1 MYYPRIR
8 VARHGQESD
17 PNTRSSSVGS
27 RAARILRALFA
38 PALVLVLSLS
48 APTWAAGERLQVA
61 GHYWGLTGL
70 IVDEY
75 AEAPALE
82 DLVSDLG
89 VTHFRP
95 VIRWSDVQPDA
106 SSHCDWTKLDALFE
120 AYRERGARALVLL
133 NSGSAP
139 WATDQSWVS
148 SASELCTDF
157 PPRILPALD
166 EPIAGDEPYYIF
178 VREAVERYRDV
189 AAAWLIDNEP
199 SEPWSWAADAGS
211 YARMA
216 RLAAAAIHD
225 ANPEAVAVLGA
236 IPAGT
241 MAAMAIADRL
251 DDPTQEEFIVSFA
264 SRMWGYPLTIDEI
277 RLIFDAPAFRV
288 WDRVDFFRQALVV
301 LPEMDALAG
310 NVLGIHA
317 RGHLAEDLAWAY
329 TDQMQ
334 THGGGERPLIY
345 TEINPYLVDE
355 TALAQETSQ
364 LMIASLATGMLLGQ
378 AYHGFVDDS
387 VERIK
392 EPNSGLVTQSLEP
405 KTGYHAYRTLVS
417 LLDDATEAGSVE
429 LAESVTAYQFRDDKG
444 LTIYAFWATDAVE
457 LDLREVVG
465 PSSVALVDMVGDPVV
480 AGLDRVPVSP
490 SPTYAIIQESYTL
503 SLAKVG
509 SGSANVN
516 GTLRS
521 LPWSGSFLSGS
532 VVALEAV
539 PDSGWDFGG
548 WSGCLSGESNPA
560 VFVMDGDR
568 SVTATF
574 VAPDQFQLTVTKS
587 GSGSVTVDGVERSL
601 PWSGLFANGAQVTVE
616 AVAEDDEQFV
626 EWSGDVTGSANPIT
640 LTMNSDKSV
649 KAEFACTAGPFSD
662 VPCDHWAAEAI
673 AAVHDAGI
681 ANGYS
686 DGSYLPDLAVAR
698 AAMAVFLARGLAGG
712 TEGVPAG
719 PEAATFSDVPT
730 DHWAFDEVEYIA
742 SKSIAKGYG
751 DGGYQP
757 AWQITRG
764 QMAAFIARAVAEP
777 TGDEDLATFEAPAVP
792 SFSDVPASMWC
803 YVHVEYLADLGIV
816 TGYSDGLYRPGATV
830 TRDQMAVYVA
840 RAFDL
845 LD

>member
-1 MYYPRIR
+1 M
-8 VARHGQESD
+8 
-17 PNTRSSSVGS
+17 
-27 RAARILRALFA
+27 
-38 PALVLVLSLS
+38 
-48 APTWAAGERLQVA
+48 
-61 GHYWGLTGL
+61 
-70 IVDEY
+70 
-75 AEAPALE
+75 
-82 DLVSDLG
+82 SDLG

-95 VIRWSDVQPDA
+95 VIRWSDVQSDA

-120 AYRERGARALVLL
+120 EYRERGARALVLL

-139 WATDQSWVS
+139 WATDQGWVS

-178 VREAVERYRDV
+178 VSEAVERYRDV

-216 RLAAAAIHD
+216 RLGAAAVHD
-225 ANPEAVAVLGA
+225 ADPEAVAVLGA

-277 RLIFDAPAFRV
+277 RRIFDAPAFRV
-288 WDRVDFFRQALVV
+288 WDRVDFFRQALAV

-329 TDQMQ
+329 ADQMQ

-345 TEINPYLVDE
+345 TEINPYLADE

-364 LMIASLATGMLLGQ
+364 LMIASLETGMLLGQ

-387 VERIK
+387 VERMD
-392 EPNSGLVTQSLEP
+392 EPNSGLVTKSLEP
-405 KTGYHAYRTLVS
+405 KTGYYAYRTLVS

-429 LAESVTAYQFRDDKG
+429 LAESVTAYQFRDDTG

-490 SPTYAIIQESYTL
+490 SPTYAIIQGSYTL

-509 SGSANVN
+509 SGSAKVN
-516 GTLRS
+516 GMAVS
-521 LPWSGSFLSGS
+521 LPWSGELPRGSDVTLQAVPDEGWRFNRWSGDLSGS
-532 VVALEAV
+532 QNPTAITINDDWTITAKFAEIEYDLSITGVGAGAVTLNGNLHSLPWSGEFYPGSQITVEAV
-539 PDSGWDFGG
+539 PDSGWEFGG
-548 WSGCLSGESNPA
+548 WLGDLSGESNLA

-568 SVTATF
+568 SITATF

-587 GSGSVTVDGVERSL
+587 GSGSVQVDGVGQSL
-601 PWSGLFANGAQVTVE
+601 PWSGPFANGAQVTVE
-616 AVAEDDEQFV
+616 AVADADGQFV

-640 LTMNSDKSV
+640 LTMDSDKNIE
-649 KAEFACTAGPFSD
+649 AEFACTTGLFSD

-673 AAVHDAGI
+673 AAVHDADI
-681 ANGYS
+681 ASGYS
-686 DGSYLPDLAVAR
+686 DGSYLPHLAVTR
-698 AAMAVFLARGLAGG
+698 ASMAVFLARGLAGG

-719 PEAATFSDVPT
+719 PE
-730 DHWAFDEVEYIA
+730 
-742 SKSIAKGYG
+742 
-751 DGGYQP
+751 
-757 AWQITRG
+757 
-764 QMAAFIARAVAEP
+764 
-777 TGDEDLATFEAPAVP
+777 
-792 SFSDVPASMWC
+792 
-803 YVHVEYLADLGIV
+803 
-816 TGYSDGLYRPGATV
+816 
-830 TRDQMAVYVA
+830 
-840 RAFDL
+840 
-845 LD
+845 